1 MRKFENEVSY
11 SVRRC
16 GLLLSIVAICRH
28 VSSVILNLRV
38 LMVASSGE

>member
-11 SVRRC
+11 SVSGC
-16 GLLLSIVAICRH
+16 CLVLSIVAICRH

-38 LMVASSGE
+38 LIAASSGE